1 MSFTFLYVLMT
12 FLSISVQLPMD
23 VYVRV
28 YVSELDLGLKKDV
41 FSSDGSSL
49 EALLK
54 GEPLDKRSSLEL
66 RTGEEEPS
74 STEFSTGALNPSSR
88 VRKVLRTADDFD
100 LICHCF
106 CWNLTLLSFSVWFV
120 FTRLCVCVEN
130 FGARWFFRWSG
141 WWRLWG
147 RYSKEKGERQGKGEI
162 LILLTCMHVNIMYT

>member
-54 GEPLDKRSSLEL
+54 GEPLDKRSGLEL

-88 VRKVLRTADDFD
+88 VRKVLKTADDFD
-100 LICHCF
+100 LRCHCF
-106 CWNLTLLSFSVWFV
+106 C
-120 FTRLCVCVEN
+120 
-130 FGARWFFRWSG
+130 
-141 WWRLWG
+141 
-147 RYSKEKGERQGKGEI
+147 
-162 LILLTCMHVNIMYT
+162 

>member
-1 MSFTFLYVLMT
+1 MSRYLCFTFMSFTFLYVLMT

-100 LICHCF
+100 LICHLAWLFCLICF
-106 CWNLTLLSFSVWFV
+106 HSFV
-120 FTRLCVCVEN
+120 CVCRE
-130 FGARWFFRWSG
+130 FWS
-141 WWRLWG
+141 
-147 RYSKEKGERQGKGEI
+147 QMI
-162 LILLTCMHVNIMYT
+162 F